1 MRGWF
6 TIETEPQLSE
16 EWSLIIGF
24 LEKLSNNRSTA
35 LSRTPGEIAEALG
48 LPQQKVRAIL
58 VEMFHMGIVERRTRG
73 LNRKG
78 YPARSFYRINRN
90 MIR

>member
-1 MRGWF
+1 MI
-6 TIETEPQLSE
+6 IE
-16 EWSLIIGF
+16 F
-24 LEKLSNNRSTA
+24 LEKLSDNRSTA

-73 LNRKG
+73 WNRKG
-78 YPARSFYRINRN
+78 YPARSFYRIRKNELK
-90 MIR
+90 